1 MYIQRVYH
9 PVAGLLA
16 VEGQVQIGSGK
27 HDSLGALLIHHPPAG
42 IQEKLSLGL

>member
-27 HDSLGALLIHHPPAG
+27 HECLDLI
-42 IQEKLSLGL
+42 IQRYGPRVPRQLHSD